1 MTARLGLILVHRR
14 LQEHLKANKAYNYA
28 GSLTTPPCT
37 EEIKW
42 YVSAT
47 PLKVSVGEYLAFKE
61 ILKFNSR
68 YTQNAPGS
76 PNLLESACDADIL
89 SDIESDSDSD
99 SDSEDEAEE

>member
-1 MTARLGLILVHRR
+1 M
-14 LQEHLKANKAYNYA
+14 QEHLKVNKAYNYA

-42 YVSAT
+42 YVCAA

-76 PNLLESACDADIL
+76 PNLLESACDADI
-89 SDIESDSDSD
+89 SDSEFDSDSD
-99 SDSEDEAEE
+99 NEDEAEQ